1 MIIESTRCGVVGHAK
16 IYICCQCFKD
26 MMCKDGWNVLD
37 QSELTD
43 MNKCFRREDHKNDQP
58 G

>member
-1 MIIESTRCGVVGHAK
+1 MIIESIRDSFVGRVQIH
-16 IYICCQCFKD
+16 ICCQCFNS
-26 MMCKDGWNVLD
+26 MMCKDGWSVLD

-43 MNKCFRREDHKNDQP
+43 MNKCFHREDHKNDQP